1 MSSRKFQHHG
11 AIGSAERGFSL
22 VELLIVVAIILVICA
37 IALPNFIRARIA
49 ANEGAAATNL
59 RAITTASVVY
69 SSQYNNGYPPTLA
82 TLGPPSGG
90 STVATCNTAD
100 LIDEVVA
107 AGSKSG
113 YNYAFNPQGT
123 AIIPAAQGCAAAGY
137 NDYFIT
143 ATPRIENITG
153 IRSFCASS
161 DGVIHFDPSGA
172 TAGSEAACAL
182 LNSIQ

>member
-1 MSSRKFQHHG
+1 MSSQQSLRNR
-11 AIGSAERGFSL
+11 AIGNAHRGFSL
-22 VELLIVVAIILVICA
+22 VELLIVVAIILVIAA

-49 ANEGAAATNL
+49 ANEASAATNI

-69 SSQYNNGYPPTLA
+69 SSQYNDGYPATLA
-82 TLGPPSGG
+82 NLGPPASSGG
-90 STVATCNTAD
+90 ASCNTAD

-113 YNYAFNPQGT
+113 YLYAFTPQGT
-123 AIIPAAQGCAAAGY
+123 PINPAAQGCAGPGY
-137 NDYFIT
+137 NDFFVT

-153 IRSFCASS
+153 IRSFCTSS

-172 TAGSEAACAL
+172 TAGSEGACGA
-182 LNSIQ
+182 LNSLQ